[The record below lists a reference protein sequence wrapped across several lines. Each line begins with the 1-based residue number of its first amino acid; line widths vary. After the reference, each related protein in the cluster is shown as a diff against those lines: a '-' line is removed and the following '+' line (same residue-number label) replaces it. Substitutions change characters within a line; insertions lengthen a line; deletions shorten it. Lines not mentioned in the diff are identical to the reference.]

1 MKSVAVLALCALSA
15 VTGALAAIPSQAP
28 DAGLVKRVLDDTAT
42 FWAQQFA
49 QLGGHYKAPDLT
61 LYSAQISGI
70 CGQKGAMSGA
80 FYCPADQHLYLD
92 PSALGAIGARARAD
106 GEVAESFVLAHLV
119 AHHVQFLIGTTA
131 LVQQARSTST
141 AENANR
147 TLITMELQADC
158 YAGLWLHWAVQRRL
172 LAVTPSALSAALTA
186 ISSESLA
193 RAHALPAGTLV
204 PDPMDTGSA
213 AQRLRWAQRGFE
225 SGNFEGCDTFGSA
238 AKGEL

>member
-1 MKSVAVLALCALSA
+1 MVRMKSVAVLALCALSA

-92 PSALGAIGARARAD
+92 PSALGAIGARVVVALGGSAQATGCNALGPVSGANSDQQRIAGPGSCAARRHA
-106 GEVAESFVLAHLV
+106 G
-119 AHHVQFLIGTTA
+119 
-131 LVQQARSTST
+131 ARS
-141 AENANR
+141 NGYR
-147 TLITMELQADC
+147 
-158 YAGLWLHWAVQRRL
+158 QRC
-172 LAVTPSALSAALTA
+172 AAAPLGATWVR
-186 ISSESLA
+186 EWKL
-193 RAHALPAGTLV
+193 
-204 PDPMDTGSA
+204 
-213 AQRLRWAQRGFE
+213 
-225 SGNFEGCDTFGSA
+225 
-238 AKGEL
+238 